1 MRRHLYILFCA
12 AASGALLGLWTGC
25 SRPTATFPGCGAEAS
40 YQPQPIPCG
49 PDAMTGSNYLV
60 TVAQP
65 FYLRHWVE
73 PFLASPE
80 AQAPWRDEAVR
91 LLREESFG
99 LAHGWR
105 GAMADIRAQTPPLI
119 DQGCVYPA
127 LRWMHAM
134 HLEKQNKK
142 GEALKLMAGLN
153 AEATTNAAWPSPL
166 RALAAY
172 GVMRM
177 ASNDTS
183 EARLVDALFA
193 TLTDG
198 SFKTNETRVAWDF
211 FEVCGMQKNARL
223 LDRLLAAGSDR
234 VDPWFALMMRGQRA
248 YDQAWEA
255 RGSGYA
261 DTVTEDGWAGFQG
274 SMEEAHGFLTRAWK
288 LHPEFPG
295 AAALMI
301 DCVRGDRS
309 ACRMWFDRAVAA
321 QLDAIPA
328 YSAYRFTLRPRWG
341 GSLRALEAF
350 AEECLNTRRFDTEV
364 PLQYV
369 SGLFNMAE
377 EAKEDW
383 QALFQK
389 PGVYD
394 TCKMILERDLG
405 RTFGTNWV
413 GQKYYNTALA
423 YTAYAAG
430 DYDTAWRAHAKL
442 RNPDGRYGFDRRIRP
457 PPPFH
462 IIAITLISGM
472 NGPNR
477 AAMRQADR
485 LARGGQAQAAL
496 AIFEA
501 LAESKKLTGEE
512 ADATAYWEVELGQRL
527 ACEKGEWFSLIRPRS
542 TRFLDGPWISYNNSW
557 QFSNQTFRT
566 ESKNGLLGATVAL
579 PREIEYEIAF
589 SPIRAD
595 AQSPCHFGFAL
606 DSKPG
611 TTVEGPVLWLAREK
625 GAWTSCWVRR
635 FGPDAR
641 TSQALSEVMP
651 LKLGATNLVRVTV
664 ASRNDRVTAV
674 VNGQT
679 VCDGLDFSDIFY
691 DPLRSGR
698 LPYLFGSNV
707 ILAEWRM
714 RPTSAPPG
722 AAATA
727 SIPVEKDDS
736 PAEPTP

>member
-1 MRRHLYILFCA
+1 MIRHHYILFCA
-12 AASGALLGLWTGC
+12 AAGGALLGLWSGC
-25 SRPTATFPGCGAEAS
+25 SRHPAKLLDEAAPC

-60 TVAQP
+60 AVAQP
-65 FYLRHWVE
+65 FYLRHWLE
-73 PFLASPE
+73 PFLASSE
-80 AQAPWRDEAVR
+80 AQAPWKDDAVR
-91 LLREESFG
+91 LLKEESFG

-119 DQGCVYPA
+119 DKGCAYPA
-127 LRWMHAM
+127 LRWMYAM
-134 HLEKQNKK
+134 HLEKQNRKD
-142 GEALKLMAGLN
+142 EALKLMAGLN

-177 ASNDTS
+177 ASNETS
-183 EARLVDALFA
+183 EAHLIDALFT

-211 FEVCGMQKNARL
+211 FEVCGMQKNPQLLARL
-223 LDRLLAAGSDR
+223 LEADGTRI
-234 VDPWFALMMRGQRA
+234 DPWFALMMRGQRA

-255 RGSGYA
+255 RGGGYA
-261 DTVTEDGWAGFQG
+261 DTVTEEGWAGFRDA
-274 SMEEAHGFLTRAWK
+274 MKEAHGLLTRAWE
-288 LHPEFPG
+288 LHPEFPD
-295 AAALMI
+295 AAVLMI

-309 ACRMWFDRAVAA
+309 ACRKWFDRAVAA
-321 QLDAIPA
+321 QLDALPA
-328 YSAYRFTLRPRWG
+328 YSSYRFTLRPRWG
-341 GSLRALEAF
+341 GSLREMEAF
-350 AEECLNTRRFDTEV
+350 AEECLNTRRFDTKV

-369 SGLFNMAE
+369 SCLFNMAD
-377 EAKEDW
+377 EAKDDW

-394 TCKMILERDLG
+394 NCKMILESDLA
-405 RTFGTNWV
+405 RTFGTNSV
-413 GQKYYNTALA
+413 GNNYYNTALA

-430 DYDTAWRAHAKL
+430 DYDTAWRARAKL
-442 RNPDGRYGFDRRIRP
+442 RNPDGRYGFDRRVRP

-462 IIAITLISGM
+462 DIAITLISGM
-472 NGPNR
+472 NGPNQ

-485 LARGGQAQAAL
+485 LARNGNAGAAL
-496 AIFEA
+496 AALET
-501 LAESKKLTGEE
+501 LAESKKLTGDE
-512 ADATAYWEVELGQRL
+512 ADAAAYWEVELGKRL

-557 QFSNQTFRT
+557 RFSNQTFRT
-566 ESKNGLLGATVAL
+566 ESKNGLLGATVAM
-579 PREIEYEIAF
+579 PREVEYELTF
-589 SPIRAD
+589 RPIQAD

-625 GAWTSCWVRR
+625 GAWTSCWMRR

-641 TSQALSEVMP
+641 SSRALSEVTP
-651 LKLGATNLVRVTV
+651 LKLGATDAIHVAV

-679 VCDGLDFSDIFY
+679 VCDKLDFSDLFY
-691 DPLRSGR
+691 DRLRSGR
-698 LPYLFGSNV
+698 LPYLFGSSV
-707 ILAEWRM
+707 ILTEWRM
-714 RPTSAPPG
+714 RQTGARPSPS
-722 AAATA
+722 AAAG
-727 SIPVEKDDS
+727 IPVEKDDS
-736 PAEPTP
+736 PAESKP